1 MTRKLMVLGLAAV
14 LVIAVAI
21 PVVAQDRVIT
31 PKLQKISKRAL
42 KKSGTAL
49 RTSRA
54 ALREAQLAMQQ
65 AQTPRVVSTPAP
77 AAAAG
82 QPVQPVPP
90 VPPVQPTVSPLPIST
105 ATAAG
110 TVSTPSEEFVAL
122 AGGPSL
128 TVTVPA
134 SGLIE
139 VWAQAAI
146 NEDGAVSL
154 YEDGKSMPGQ
164 AELCGPEGAGALFA
178 VEASFSEPI
187 LIGTPAGPG
196 FGLCGNQGAP
206 APVLFQTT
214 PGTHTYELRYA
225 DCGCGGEDPTFSDR
239 RLFVGPRP

>member
-21 PVVAQDRVIT
+21 PVVAQDRVVT

-54 ALREAQLAMQQ
+54 AMRQARLAMQE
-65 AQTPRVVSTPAP
+65 AQTQRGAVTPAPAP
-77 AAAAG
+77 AAAA
-82 QPVQPVPP
+82 QT
-90 VPPVQPTVSPLPIST
+90 TVSSTPIST

-110 TVSTPSEEFVAL
+110 TVSTGSGEFVAL
-122 AGGPSL
+122 AGGPAV

-139 VWAQAAI
+139 VWAQAMI

-154 YEDGKSMPGQ
+154 YEDNEPMPGQ
-164 AELCGPEGAGALFA
+164 AQFCGPEEAVVLFA
-178 VEASFSEPI
+178 AEASFGEPI

-225 DCGCGGEDPTFSDR
+225 DCGCGGEDPTFADR
-239 RLFVGPRP
+239 RLYIGPRP

>member
-14 LVIAVAI
+14 LVVAVAV
-21 PVVAQDRVIT
+21 PVVAQDRVVT

-42 KKSGTAL
+42 KKSKTAL

-54 ALREAQLAMQQ
+54 AMRQARLALQEV
-65 AQTPRVVSTPAP
+65 QTPRGVSAP
-77 AAAAG
+77 AAAALAAAA
-82 QPVQPVPP
+82 QT
-90 VPPVQPTVSPLPIST
+90 TVGSTPIST

-110 TVSTPSEEFVAL
+110 TVTTASEEFVAL
-122 AGGPSL
+122 AGGPSV

-154 YEDGKSMPGQ
+154 YEDGKPMPGQ
-164 AELCGPEGAGALFA
+164 AELCGPEGAGVLFA
-178 VEASFSEPI
+178 VEASLGEPI

-214 PGTHTYELRYA
+214 PGTHAYELRYA
-225 DCGCGGEDPTFSDR
+225 DCGCGGDDPTFAER